1 MLFQFAAFRKKKTK
15 QKQSIDS
22 TADQEGHLEP
32 ELSNIEVIDV
42 QLQERKALS
51 RFMVCLAVI
60 YCT

>member
-1 MLFQFAAFRKKKTK
+1 MFQFAAFRKKKTK

-22 TADQEGHLEP
+22 TADQEGNLEP

-42 QLQERKALS
+42 QRQEREAFY
-51 RFMVCLAVI
+51 RFMMCLAII